1 MHQRR
6 ETGSINDLLRF
17 TPTAIIHILSDITMK
32 TGTFPVG
39 LLGCAPAQPNL
50 LLLLRQRV
58 NQLIDPGR
66 DSVRWYPLCRPCY
79 SRIVQQGAGGVS
91 QDEGFYLV

>member
-17 TPTAIIHILSDITMK
+17 TPTAIIHILSDITMN
-32 TGTFPVG
+32 TGAFPVG

-50 LLLLRQRV
+50 LLLANFGERV
-58 NQLIDPGR
+58 QY
-66 DSVRWYPLCRPCY
+66 SVFACH
-79 SRIVQQGAGGVS
+79 VS
-91 QDEGFYLV
+91 LDQVKEM